1 MDSSKTTTIG
11 IILIIV
17 VFIGWMMWM
26 NAEQAKLPKP
36 APVAAADTTHTPAPP
51 APSPGAALPGTALP
65 GAPTASSA
73 THDTSDHSSI
83 LAVARTAPVA
93 IKTIET
99 PYFTV
104 RVNSNGAAI
113 SSFVLKRYKTW
124 EQKPVELVNHDI
136 GRGGDISLK
145 FVGSDGKVVN
155 TNDLSFTLDA
165 KPLTLGPS
173 DTSDFTATCQIDSSR
188 WIQKIFH
195 FSGAGYLI
203 GIEYKLHGLENSVSG
218 YHYTA
223 SIDDPLPYVEKR
235 SADET
240 AAAKV
245 FAGQAGEM
253 EDLSVS
259 KPGANSHKAV
269 NGEISYA
276 GMRTQYFE
284 KALIPFGTKTAGAD
298 ISGIADTVFQSAG
311 QRITTPDGSVM
322 SMYAASVNVPIG
334 RTEDETLGFKLYFG
348 PLEYDRVEA
357 LGVGL
362 EQSMYFGWTFI
373 VRPIS
378 IHVLL
383 PFFLWLHGFFSNWG
397 IVIIVFSIAIK
408 VLTIP
413 ISTGQM
419 RSMRKMQVVQ
429 PMMAELR
436 DKYKDDPKKMNEET
450 MKLYR
455 TYGVNPAGGCLPM
468 LLQMPILLSLYQVLR
483 NVIQLR
489 QAPFAFWITDLSIPD
504 ALFHFGTKLPLIG
517 EQMSGLTLLL
527 VITMFIQQKF
537 TITDPRQK
545 QMAYIMPI
553 VFIFMFN
560 NLPSGVA
567 LYYFMF
573 NIFGLVQQFYLTKI
587 ATPLTLE
594 ELKAAPKKGGG
605 MMARLQE
612 MEKQQREN
620 RKQQYAGK
628 GLPGG
633 KKK

>member
-11 IILIIV
+11 IVLIIV
-17 VFIGWMMWM
+17 VFIGWMIWM

-36 APVAAADTTHTPAPP
+36 APVATADTTHVTAPP
-51 APSPGAALPGTALP
+51 PSAQPAESQATSQAGAHD
-65 GAPTASSA
+65 SSA
-73 THDTSDHSSI
+73 RSGVFSDSNS
-83 LAVARTAPVA
+83 APVA

-99 PYFTV
+99 PYFTAQI
-104 RVNSNGAAI
+104 NSKGAAI
-113 SSFVLKRYKTW
+113 SSFILKRYNTW
-124 EQKPVELVNHDI
+124 DKKPVELVNHEVAQGADI
-136 GRGGDISLK
+136 DLK
-145 FVGSDGKVVN
+145 FVASDGKTVA
-155 TNDLSFTLDA
+155 TNDLPFTLDA
-165 KPLTLGPS
+165 KTLSLGPGDS
-173 DTSDFTATCQIDSSR
+173 TSFSAMYRLDSSR
-188 WIQKIFH
+188 SIQKIFH

-223 SIDDPLPYVEKR
+223 SLDDPLPYIEKR

-240 AAAKV
+240 SSAKA

-253 EDLSVS
+253 EDLTVS
-259 KPGANSHKAV
+259 KPGAATHKSV
-269 NGEISYA
+269 NGDIAYA
-276 GMRTQYFE
+276 GIRTQYFE
-284 KALIPFGTKTAGAD
+284 QAMIPIGEKTAGAD
-298 ISGIADTVFQSAG
+298 ISGVAIANTG
-311 QRITTPDGSVM
+311 QDGGIVAMYNAAIT
-322 SMYAASVNVPIG
+322 VPIG
-334 RTEDETLGFKLYFG
+334 RTPNESLRFQLYFG

-362 EQSMYFGWTFI
+362 EQSLNFGASFGMSFI

-378 IHVLL
+378 VHLLL

-397 IVIIVFSIAIK
+397 VVIIVFSIAIK
-408 VLTIP
+408 LITIP
-413 ISTGQM
+413 TSMGQM
-419 RSMRKMQVVQ
+419 RSMQKMRVVQ
-429 PMMAELR
+429 PMMTELR
-436 DKYKDDPKKMNEET
+436 EKYKDDPKKMNEET

-468 LLQMPILLSLYQVLR
+468 LLQMPILFALYAVLR

-489 QAPFAFWITDLSIPD
+489 QAPFALWISDLSGPD

-527 VITMFIQQKF
+527 VITMFIQQMF

-560 NLPSGVA
+560 NLPSGVG

-573 NIFGLVQQFYLTKI
+573 NIFGLIQQFYLTKI
-587 ATPLTLE
+587 AAQPTLE
-594 ELKAAPKKGGG
+594 ALKATPKKGGG
-605 MMARLQE
+605 MMARLQD
-612 MEKQQREN
+612 MEKQQRET

>member
-17 VFIGWMMWM
+17 VFVGWMVWM
-26 NAEQAKLPKP
+26 NAEQAKLPKH
-36 APVAAADTTHTPAPP
+36 APVATADTTHVNEAPP
-51 APSPGAALPGTALP
+51 LTQPTTTPVP
-65 GAPTASSA
+65 GAPAAGGAKNDSSNR
-73 THDTSDHSSI
+73 SS
-83 LAVARTAPVA
+83 LFAVTTTTPVA
-93 IKTIET
+93 IKTVET
-99 PYFTV
+99 PYFTAQV
-104 RVNSNGAAI
+104 SSNGAAI
-113 SSFVLKRYKTW
+113 SSFVLKQYKTW
-124 EQKPVELVNHDI
+124 DQKPVELVNHEQ
-136 GRGGDISLK
+136 GRGADIDLK
-145 FVGSDGKVVN
+145 FVASDGKIVA
-155 TNDLSFTLDA
+155 TNDLPFAFDT
-165 KPLTLGPS
+165 KPLTLG
-173 DTSDFTATCQIDSSR
+173 AGDSSSFSARYQLDSAR
-188 WIQKIFH
+188 WIEKIFH
-195 FSGAGYLI
+195 FSGKGYLI
-203 GIEYKLHGLENSVSG
+203 GVEFKLHGLENSISG

-223 SIDDPLPYVEKR
+223 SLDDPLPYIEKR

-240 AAAKV
+240 SSAKA

-253 EDLSVS
+253 EDLTVS
-259 KPGANSHKAV
+259 KPGAPAHKAV
-269 NGEISYA
+269 NGDITYA

-284 KALIPFGTKTAGAD
+284 QAIIPVGEKTAGAD
-298 ISGIADTVFQSAG
+298 ISGVASQGV
-311 QRITTPDGSVM
+311 DGGIVA
-322 SMYAASVNVPIG
+322 MYNASVNIPIG
-334 RTEDETLGFKLYFG
+334 RTADEKVAFELYFG

-362 EQSMYFGWTFI
+362 EQSMSFGWAFI

-383 PFFLWLHGFFSNWG
+383 PFFLWLHGFISNWG
-397 IVIIVFSIAIK
+397 VVIIVFSIAIK
-408 VLTIP
+408 VITIP
-413 ISTGQM
+413 TSMGQM
-419 RSMRKMQVVQ
+419 RSMQKMRVVQ
-429 PMMAELR
+429 PMMTELR
-436 DKYKDDPKKMNEET
+436 EKYKDDPKKMNEET

-468 LLQMPILLSLYQVLR
+468 LLQMPILFALYQVLK

-489 QAPFAFWITDLSIPD
+489 QAPFGLWITDLSIPD

-527 VITMFIQQKF
+527 VVTMFVQQMF
-537 TITDPRQK
+537 TVTDPRQK

-587 ATPLTLE
+587 ATPPTLE

-605 MMARLQE
+605 MMARLQD
-612 MEKQQREN
+612 MEKQQRET
-620 RKQQYAGK
+620 RKGQYAGK

>member
-11 IILIIV
+11 IVLIIA
-17 VFIGWMMWM
+17 VFIGWMVWM
-26 NAEQAKLPKP
+26 NAEQAKQQKLH
-36 APVAAADTTHTPAPP
+36 PVATAETTKVIIPP
-51 APSPGAALPGTALP
+51 ATPVQPNASNTA
-65 GAPTASSA
+65 GAPAGDSASR
-73 THDTSDHSSI
+73 SSVFTI
-83 LAVARTAPVA
+83 AHTEAVA
-93 IKTIET
+93 IKTVET
-99 PYFTV
+99 PYFTAQI
-104 RVNSNGAAI
+104 NSNGAAI
-113 SSFVLKRYKTW
+113 SSFVLKQYKTW
-124 EQKPVELVNHDI
+124 DHKQVELVNHDQ
-136 GRGGDISLK
+136 GKGADINLK
-145 FVGSDGKVVN
+145 FVASDGKVVA
-155 TNDLSFTLDA
+155 TNDLPFVMDA
-165 KPLTLGPS
+165 KPIVIGPGDS
-173 DTSDFTATCQIDSSR
+173 SSFSALYKLDSSR
-188 WIQKIFH
+188 SIEKIFH
-195 FSGAGYLI
+195 FSGKGYLI

-223 SIDDPLPYVEKR
+223 SLDDPLPYVEKR

-240 AAAKV
+240 AAAKA

-253 EDLSVS
+253 EDLTVS
-259 KPGANSHKAV
+259 KPGTPGHKSV
-269 NGEISYA
+269 NGDIAYA
-276 GMRTQYFE
+276 GMRNQYFE
-284 KALIPFGTKTAGAD
+284 KALIPIGEKTAGAEID
-298 ISGIADTVFQSAG
+298 GHAIANGDAGIVAMYSAAVT
-311 QRITTPDGSVM
+311 I
-322 SMYAASVNVPIG
+322 PIG
-334 RTEDETLGFKLYFG
+334 RTPNELLGFQLYFG

-362 EQSMYFGWTFI
+362 EQSMYFGWTFV

-429 PMMAELR
+429 PMMVELR
-436 DKYKDDPKKMNEET
+436 EKHKDDPKKMNEET

-468 LLQMPILLSLYQVLR
+468 LLQMPILFALYQVLK

-489 QAPFAFWITDLSIPD
+489 QAPFGLWISDLSVPD

-517 EQMSGLTLLL
+517 ESMSGLTLLL
-527 VITMFIQQKF
+527 VITMFVQQMF

-560 NLPSGVA
+560 NLPSGVG

-587 ATPLTLE
+587 ATPPTLE

-605 MMARLQE
+605 MMARLQD
-612 MEKQQREN
+612 MEKQQRET

>member
-11 IILIIV
+11 IVLIIV
-17 VFIGWMMWM
+17 VFIGWMIWM

-36 APVAAADTTHTPAPP
+36 AAPIATAETTHVTEPP
-51 APSPGAALPGTALP
+51 APIPSAPALGST
-65 GAPTASSA
+65 TK
-73 THDTSDHSSI
+73 DTSAFSGVFPISHS
-83 LAVARTAPVA
+83 TPVA

-99 PYFTV
+99 PYFTAQI
-104 RVNSNGAAI
+104 NSNGAAI
-113 SSFVLKRYKTW
+113 SSFILKRYKTW
-124 EQKPVELVNHDI
+124 DQKPVELVNHEAAQGADI
-136 GRGGDISLK
+136 DLK
-145 FVGSDGKVVN
+145 FVASDGKMVA
-155 TNDLSFTLDA
+155 TNDLPFVLNA
-165 KPLTLGPS
+165 KTVSLGPG
-173 DTSDFTATCQIDSSR
+173 DSSSFSALYQLDSNR
-188 WIQKIFH
+188 SIEKIFH
-195 FSGAGYLI
+195 FSGDGYAI

-223 SIDDPLPYVEKR
+223 SLDDPLPYVEKR

-240 AAAKV
+240 ASSKA

-253 EDLSVS
+253 EDLTVS
-259 KPGANSHKAV
+259 KPGAASHKSV
-269 NGEISYA
+269 NGDISYA
-276 GMRTQYFE
+276 GMRNQYFE
-284 KALIPFGTKTAGAD
+284 QAIIPIGEKTAGAN
-298 ISGIADTVFQSAG
+298 ISGIATSG
-311 QRITTPDGSVM
+311 SDGGIVA
-322 SMYAASVNVPIG
+322 MYNASINILIG
-334 RTEDETLGFKLYFG
+334 RTTDESLNFKLYFG

-362 EQSMYFGWTFI
+362 EQSMYFGWTFL

-397 IVIIVFSIAIK
+397 IVIIVFSIVIK
-408 VLTIP
+408 LATIP
-413 ISTGQM
+413 VSTGQM
-419 RSMRKMQVVQ
+419 RSMRKMKVVQ
-429 PMMAELR
+429 PLVTELR
-436 DKYKDDPKKMNEET
+436 EKYKDDPKKVNEEM
-450 MKLYR
+450 MKVYR

-468 LLQMPILLSLYQVLR
+468 LLQMPILFALYQVLK

-489 QAPFAFWITDLSIPD
+489 QAPFGLWITDLSIPNS
-504 ALFHFGTKLPLIG
+504 LFHFGTKLPLIG
-517 EQMSGLTLLL
+517 ESMSGITLLL
-527 VITMFIQQKF
+527 VITMFLQQMF

-560 NLPSGVA
+560 NLPSGVG

-573 NIFGLVQQFYLTKI
+573 NIFGLLQQFYLTKI
-587 ATPLTLE
+587 ATPPTLE
-594 ELKAAPKKGGG
+594 ELKAAPRKGGG

-612 MEKQQREN
+612 MEKQQRET

-628 GLPGG
+628 GIPGG

>member
-11 IILIIV
+11 IVLIIV
-17 VFIGWMMWM
+17 VFIGWMIWM
-26 NAEQAKLPKP
+26 NVEQAKLPKP
-36 APVAAADTTHTPAPP
+36 APVATADTTHVV
-51 APSPGAALPGTALP
+51 
-65 GAPTASSA
+65 APTPTPTQAVAQAGLSDSSA
-73 THDTSDHSSI
+73 RSGAFPDSNS
-83 LAVARTAPVA
+83 APIS

-99 PYFTV
+99 PYFTAQV
-104 RVNSNGAAI
+104 SSKGAAI
-113 SSFVLKRYKTW
+113 SSFILKRYKTW
-124 EQKPVELVNHDI
+124 DKKPVELVNHEAASMTDHAGADI
-136 GRGGDISLK
+136 DLK
-145 FVGSDGKVVN
+145 FVASDGKTVA
-155 TNDLSFTLDA
+155 TNDLPFTLDA
-165 KPLTLGPS
+165 KTVALGPS
-173 DTSDFTATCQIDSSR
+173 DSTSFSAMYQLDSNRS
-188 WIQKIFH
+188 IQKIFH

-203 GIEYKLHGLENSVSG
+203 GIEYKLHGFENSVSG

-223 SIDDPLPYVEKR
+223 SLDDPLPYVEKR

-240 AAAKV
+240 SAAKA

-253 EDLSVS
+253 EDLTVS
-259 KPGANSHKAV
+259 KPGAAAHKSV
-269 NGEISYA
+269 NGDIAYA

-284 KALIPFGTKTAGAD
+284 QAMIPVGEKTAGAD
-298 ISGIADTVFQSAG
+298 ISGIAAPGLDGGIVAMYNAA
-311 QRITTPDGSVM
+311 IT
-322 SMYAASVNVPIG
+322 VPIG
-334 RTEDETLGFKLYFG
+334 RTPNESLGFQLYFG

-362 EQSMYFGWTFI
+362 EQSLNFGASFGLSFI

-378 IHVLL
+378 VHLLL

-397 IVIIVFSIAIK
+397 VVIIVFSIAIK
-408 VLTIP
+408 LITIP
-413 ISTGQM
+413 TSMGQM
-419 RSMRKMQVVQ
+419 RSMQKMRVVQ
-429 PMMAELR
+429 PMMTELR
-436 DKYKDDPKKMNEET
+436 EKYKDDPKKMNEET

-468 LLQMPILLSLYQVLR
+468 LLQMPILFALYAVLR

-489 QAPFAFWITDLSIPD
+489 QAPFGFWISDLSVPD

-527 VITMFIQQKF
+527 VITMFIQQMF

-560 NLPSGVA
+560 NLPSGVG

-573 NIFGLVQQFYLTKI
+573 NIFGLIQQFYLTKI
-587 ATPLTLE
+587 APQPTLE
-594 ELKAAPKKGGG
+594 ALKAAPKKGGG
-605 MMARLQE
+605 MMARLQD
-612 MEKQQREN
+612 MEKQQRET

>member
-17 VFIGWMMWM
+17 VFIGWMIWM

-36 APVAAADTTHTPAPP
+36 APIATADTTHVTQPPPPTPPGET
-51 APSPGAALPGTALP
+51 SPGAPIGSALKDSSARSGIFA
-65 GAPTASSA
+65 ARASS
-73 THDTSDHSSI
+73 
-83 LAVARTAPVA
+83 PVA

-99 PYFTV
+99 PYFTAQI
-104 RVNSNGAAI
+104 NSNGAAI
-113 SSFVLKRYKTW
+113 SSFILKRYNTW
-124 EQKPVELVNHDI
+124 DKKPVELVNHEENRGADI
-136 GRGGDISLK
+136 NLK
-145 FVGSDGKVVN
+145 FVASDGKVAA
-155 TNDLSFTLDA
+155 TNDMPFVLDA
-165 KPLTLGPS
+165 KPVTLGAGDS
-173 DTSDFTATCQIDSSR
+173 TSFSAMYRLDTGK
-188 WIQKIFH
+188 WIEKIFH

-223 SIDDPLPYVEKR
+223 SLDDPLPYVEKR

-240 AAAKV
+240 SAAKA

-253 EDLSVS
+253 EDLTVS
-259 KPGANSHKAV
+259 KPGAAAHKAI
-269 NGEISYA
+269 NGDISYA

-284 KALIPFGTKTAGAD
+284 QAIIPVGEKTAGAD
-298 ISGIADTVFQSAG
+298 ISGVAVPGTG
-311 QRITTPDGSVM
+311 PDGGIVA
-322 SMYAASVNVPIG
+322 MYNASVTIPIG
-334 RTEDETLGFKLYFG
+334 RTPDESLHFQLYFG

-362 EQSMYFGWTFI
+362 EQSLNFGASFGLSFI

-378 IHVLL
+378 VHLLL
-383 PFFLWLHGFFSNWG
+383 PFFLWLHGIFSNWG
-397 IVIIVFSIAIK
+397 IVIIIFSIVIK
-408 VLTIP
+408 LITIP
-413 ISTGQM
+413 TSMGQM
-419 RSMRKMQVVQ
+419 RSMRKMRVVQ
-429 PMMAELR
+429 PMMTDLR
-436 DKYKDDPKKMNEET
+436 AKYKDDPKKLNEET

-455 TYGVNPAGGCLPM
+455 TYGINPAGGCLPM
-468 LLQMPILLSLYQVLR
+468 LLQMPILFALYAVLR

-489 QAPFAFWITDLSIPD
+489 QAPFGLWVSDLSVPD

-527 VITMFIQQKF
+527 VITMFIQQMF

-560 NLPSGVA
+560 NLPSGVG

-573 NIFGLVQQFYLTKI
+573 NIFGLIQQFYLTKI
-587 ATPLTLE
+587 APQPTLE
-594 ELKAAPKKGGG
+594 ALKAAPKKSGG
-605 MMARLQE
+605 MMARLQD
-612 MEKQQREN
+612 
-620 RKQQYAGK
+620 
-628 GLPGG
+628 L
-633 KKK
+633 

>member
-1 MDSSKTTTIG
+1 MESSKTTTIG
-11 IILIIV
+11 IVLIIV
-17 VFIGWMMWM
+17 VFVGWMIWM

-36 APVAAADTTHTPAPP
+36 APIATADTTHVVTPTPP
-51 APSPGAALPGTALP
+51 ALPSAATMGTAVKD
-65 GAPTASSA
+65 SSQRSSLFA
-73 THDTSDHSSI
+73 TSNS
-83 LAVARTAPVA
+83 APVA

-99 PYFTV
+99 PYFTAQI
-104 RVNSNGAAI
+104 NSNGAAI

-124 EQKPVELVNHDI
+124 DQKPVELVNHEAAQGADI
-136 GRGGDISLK
+136 DLK
-145 FVGSDGKVVN
+145 FVASDGKTVA
-155 TNDLSFTLDA
+155 TNDLPFTLDA
-165 KPLTLGPS
+165 KTISLGPS
-173 DTSDFTATCQIDSSR
+173 DSSSFSAMYQVDSSK

-195 FSGAGYLI
+195 FSGTGYLI

-223 SIDDPLPYVEKR
+223 SLDDPLPYVEKR

-240 AAAKV
+240 SAAKA

-253 EDLSVS
+253 EDLTVS
-259 KPGANSHKAV
+259 KPGAAAHKAV
-269 NGEISYA
+269 NGDISFA

-284 KALIPFGTKTAGAD
+284 QAIIPIGEKTAGAD
-298 ISGIADTVFQSAG
+298 ISGVAV
-311 QRITTPDGSVM
+311 PGSVQDGGIVA
-322 SMYAASVNVPIG
+322 MYNAAITVPIG
-334 RTEDETLGFKLYFG
+334 RTPDESLHFQLYFG

-362 EQSMYFGWTFI
+362 EQSLNFGASFGLSFI

-378 IHVLL
+378 VHLLL

-408 VLTIP
+408 LITIP
-413 ISTGQM
+413 TSMGQM
-419 RSMRKMQVVQ
+419 RSMQKMRVVQ
-429 PMMAELR
+429 PMMTELR
-436 DKYKDDPKKMNEET
+436 EKYKDDPKKMNEET

-455 TYGVNPAGGCLPM
+455 TYGINPAGGCLPM
-468 LLQMPILLSLYQVLR
+468 LLQMPILFALYAVLR

-489 QAPFAFWITDLSIPD
+489 QAPFGLWISDLSVPD

-517 EQMSGLTLLL
+517 EQMSGITLLL
-527 VITMFIQQKF
+527 VITMFIQQMF

-560 NLPSGVA
+560 NLPSGVG

-573 NIFGLVQQFYLTKI
+573 NIFGLIQQFYLTKI
-587 ATPLTLE
+587 APQPTLE
-594 ELKAAPKKGGG
+594 ALKAAPKKGGG
-605 MMARLQE
+605 MMARLQQ
-612 MEKQQREN
+612 MEQQQRET
-620 RKQQYAGK
+620 RKQQYTGK

>member
-11 IILIIV
+11 IVLIIV
-17 VFIGWMMWM
+17 VFIGWMIWM

-36 APVAAADTTHTPAPP
+36 APITTAETTHVNVPP
-51 APSPGAALPGTALP
+51 AQATMPGVSPLGATSSKNDS
-65 GAPTASSA
+65 ASR
-73 THDTSDHSSI
+73 SSI
-83 LAVARTAPVA
+83 FTISHSAPVA
-93 IKTIET
+93 IKTVET
-99 PYFTV
+99 PYFIAQ
-104 RVNSNGAAI
+104 VNSNGAAI

-124 EQKPVELVNHDI
+124 DKKPVDLVNHEEN
-136 GRGGDISLK
+136 RGGDINLK
-145 FVGSDGKVVN
+145 FVASDGKIVS
-155 TNDLSFTLDA
+155 TNDLPFVLDA
-165 KPLTLGPS
+165 KPIAIGPS
-173 DTSDFTATCQIDSSR
+173 DSSSFSAVYTLDTGK
-188 WIQKIFH
+188 WIEKVFH
-195 FSGAGYLI
+195 FSGAGYVI

-223 SIDDPLPYVEKR
+223 SLDDPLPYVEKR

-240 AAAKV
+240 AAAKA

-253 EDLSVS
+253 EDLTVT
-259 KPGANSHKAV
+259 KAGAASHKAV
-269 NGEISYA
+269 NGDISYA

-284 KALIPFGTKTAGAD
+284 QAIIPIGEKTAGAD
-298 ISGIADTVFQSAG
+298 ISGVAASGQDGGIIA
-311 QRITTPDGSVM
+311 
-322 SMYAASVNVPIG
+322 MYAASVNVPIG
-334 RTEDETLGFKLYFG
+334 RTPNETLNFHLYFG

-362 EQSMYFGWTFI
+362 EQSMYFGWSFV

-397 IVIIVFSIAIK
+397 IVIIVFSITIK
-408 VLTIP
+408 VITIP
-413 ISTGQM
+413 TSMGQM
-419 RSMRKMQVVQ
+419 RSMQKMKVVQ
-429 PMMAELR
+429 PMMTELR

-455 TYGVNPAGGCLPM
+455 TYGINPAGGCLPM
-468 LLQMPILLSLYQVLR
+468 LLQMPILFALYQVLK

-489 QAPFAFWITDLSIPD
+489 QAPFGLWISDLSIPD

-527 VITMFIQQKF
+527 VITMFVQQMF
-537 TITDPRQK
+537 TVTDPRQK

-560 NLPSGVA
+560 NLPSGVG

-587 ATPLTLE
+587 ATPPTLE
-594 ELKAAPKKGGG
+594 ALKAAPKKGGG
-605 MMARLQE
+605 MMARLQD
-612 MEKQQREN
+612 MEKQQRDV

-628 GLPGG
+628 GIPGG